1 MDEENKNDEFDKLLQ
16 IEKKLD
22 SLHVKYDTVTQL
34 LHNNDLLLK
43 QIVNRLNVIVKAQQQ
58 VQTIELKEEV
68 KSEQVVIKAS
78 EGMKTSQE
86 PIAPRRRDV
95 QSTDEFSNKD
105 IKNGKDL
112 VASFVTREADN
123 MEPSAKK
130 NSVTQ
135 QVQDR
140 NKKMIFMASVEIFSN
155 SKLVYTTKTNASG
168 FWSALLPAGNYEI
181 SITKKDVALKK
192 TLTFNDKIV
201 IKDALDVISLKGAIL
216 E

>member
-16 IEKKLD
+16 IEQKLD

-58 VQTIELKEEV
+58 VQTIELKEET
-68 KSEQVVIKAS
+68 KPDQVVIKAS
-78 EGMKTSQE
+78 EGIKISQE
-86 PIAPRRRDV
+86 SLAPRRRDV

-112 VASFVTREADN
+112 VASFVTRESDN

-155 SKLVYTTKTNASG
+155 GKLVYTTKTNASG

-181 SITKKDVALKK
+181 SITKKDIASKK
-192 TLTFNDKIV
+192 TLVFNDKIV